1 MEEKVKELLLNDDE
15 MLIDVVREINSWDGS
30 LRQLDYLNMDEFD
43 DILYGTQPIDLAFTI
58 HNGNFNPND
67 DYFIFNE
74 DGNLE
79 SESRSG
85 VLEEMKDYIDD
96 VIERLIDLQ
105 DNLYLPQE
113 VQDILNE
120 DEEDLD
126 LPF

>member
-1 MEEKVKELLLNDDE
+1 MEKKLKELLLNDEE
-15 MLIDVVREINSWDGS
+15 MLFDVVKEINSWDGS

-43 DILYGTQPIDLAFTI
+43 DILYGTNPIDLAFKI

-67 DYFIFNE
+67 DYFKF
-74 DGNLE
+74 DGYDNLK
-79 SESRSG
+79 SESRFG
-85 VLEEMKDYIDD
+85 VLEEMKDYIED

-113 VQDILNE
+113 IQNILNE
-120 DEEDLD
+120 EDDELD